1 MKQPNTVYQVAQKLK
16 TLKKV
21 YIHDLKRG
29 MNNPMQRIKEL
40 RDTHLW
46 NIKTVYEGVKDGKQ
60 IYHYKLIKEGKM
72 PQKFN

>member
-16 TLKKV
+16 TSKKV

-40 RDTHLW
+40 RERHGWL
-46 NIKTVYEGVKDGKQ
+46 IKTENEGYVNGKK
-60 IYHYKLIKEGKM
+60 ICHYKLIKEGNM
-72 PQKFN
+72 PNKLA

>member
-1 MKQPNTVYQVAQKLK
+1 MKQPNTVYTVAQKLK

-40 RDTHLW
+40 RERHEWL
-46 NIKTVYEGVKDGKQ
+46 IKTVYEGVKQGKQ

-72 PQKFN
+72 PLKFA